1 MSETIRND
9 IEHGCYRSAGDLI
22 AELGRR
28 LAEDDVN
35 PNDTV
40 SWEAIR
46 TEAQARWKAQAI

>member
-1 MSETIRND
+1 MSETTRKV
-9 IEHGCYRSAGDLI
+9 IELGNYRSAGDLI

-40 SWEAIR
+40 SWEAI
-46 TEAQARWKAQAI
+46 